1 MDARY
6 VSTNVEGK
14 DEARSG
20 RGSLLSSAYQYRPI
34 DTPLGNGDDALFQ
47 MGSKN
52 IEVGANPVGLTNAI
66 TDLTNRQNIRANAAL
81 NWEIIKGL
89 KARTEF
95 AIGHGWSEGKYY
107 DDGSASSADNF
118 TRGYKYA
125 KLTKGNTENWRSVT
139 TVNYEV
145 QGLGDNHNLSFLLGN
160 EVIKNTGAS
169 SEMIGAGYSMAESW
183 DMDRVF
189 GMFNMY
195 QAGHADNSYSNKIN
209 TPSTTVSF
217 FGRGNYSLKGRYLL
231 TATLRADGSSKFGP
245 NHRWGYFPA
254 GAFAWRISDEP
265 FFQPLARV
273 VDNLKLRLSYGLAG
287 ADNIDASL
295 WRETWKTGTTT
306 YNGNVVSTYEPNGMK
321 ANPDLKWE
329 TTTSRNIGFDFW
341 IVGKPFVWYFD
352 LYWNTTSDLLMRQ
365 EIDSSTGYSYQYR
378 NIGQTSNKGV
388 ELAFELSFDSY

>member
-1 MDARY
+1 
-6 VSTNVEGK
+6 
-14 DEARSG
+14 
-20 RGSLLSSAYQYRPI
+20 
-34 DTPLGNGDDALFQ
+34 

-195 QAGHADNSYSNKIN
+195 QTGHADNSYSNKIN

-329 TTTSRNIGFDFW
+329 KTLQWDAGVDVSVLNQRI
-341 IVGKPFVWYFD
+341 D
-352 LYWNTTSDLLMRQ
+352 LSLDYYYKKTSDLLLNAPIPGTSGLNTIM
-365 EIDSSTGYSYQYR
+365 R
-378 NIGQTSNKGV
+378 NIGSVQNQG
-388 ELAFELSFDSY
+388 FELTLNTHNIQTDNFNWMSTVLFSVNRNKILSLGENDEDIYPCLLYTSPSPRD

>member
-1 MDARY
+1 M
-6 VSTNVEGK
+6 
-14 DEARSG
+14 
-20 RGSLLSSAYQYRPI
+20 
-34 DTPLGNGDDALFQ
+34 
-47 MGSKN
+47 
-52 IEVGANPVGLTNAI
+52 
-66 TDLTNRQNIRANAAL
+66 

-273 VDNLKLRLSYGLAG
+273 VDN
-287 ADNIDASL
+287 
-295 WRETWKTGTTT
+295 
-306 YNGNVVSTYEPNGMK
+306 
-321 ANPDLKWE
+321 
-329 TTTSRNIGFDFW
+329 
-341 IVGKPFVWYFD
+341 
-352 LYWNTTSDLLMRQ
+352 
-365 EIDSSTGYSYQYR
+365 
-378 NIGQTSNKGV
+378 
-388 ELAFELSFDSY
+388 

>member
-1 MDARY
+1 MKY
-6 VSTNVEGK
+6 KV
-14 DEARSG
+14 
-20 RGSLLSSAYQYRPI
+20 
-34 DTPLGNGDDALFQ
+34 
-47 MGSKN
+47 
-52 IEVGANPVGLTNAI
+52 
-66 TDLTNRQNIRANAAL
+66 
-81 NWEIIKGL
+81 WEIIII
-89 KARTEF
+89 F
-95 AIGHGWSEGKYY
+95 
-107 DDGSASSADNF
+107 
-118 TRGYKYA
+118 
-125 KLTKGNTENWRSVT
+125 
-139 TVNYEV
+139 
-145 QGLGDNHNLSFLLGN
+145 SFLLGN

-329 TTTSRNIGFDFW
+329 TTTSRNIGFDFGLW
-341 IVGKPFVWYFD
+341 GSRLSGTLIC
-352 LYWNTTSDLLMRQ
+352 
-365 EIDSSTGYSYQYR
+365 
-378 NIGQTSNKGV
+378 IGIQQV
-388 ELAFELSFDSY
+388 IC